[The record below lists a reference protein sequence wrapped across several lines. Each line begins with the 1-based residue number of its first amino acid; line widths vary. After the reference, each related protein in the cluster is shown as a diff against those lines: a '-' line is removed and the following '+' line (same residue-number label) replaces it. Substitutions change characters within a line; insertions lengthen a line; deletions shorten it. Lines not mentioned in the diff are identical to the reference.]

1 MIIDSNDVIHVH
13 HDLPC
18 RWKIRLVYD
27 ELYIES
33 NIFFYDENYF
43 SFPMESLLGNVGQKK
58 YAYKIS
64 MPYLLVHFS

>member
-1 MIIDSNDVIHVH
+1 MSSMYITTFHV
-13 HDLPC
+13 DGKFDYFMMNFTLN
-18 RWKIRLVYD
+18 R
-27 ELYIES
+27 
-33 NIFFYDENYF
+33 IFFYDENYF

>member
-1 MIIDSNDVIHVH
+1 MSSMYITTFHV
-13 HDLPC
+13 DGKFDYFMMNFTLN
-18 RWKIRLVYD
+18 RIL
-27 ELYIES
+27 
-33 NIFFYDENYF
+33 FFYDEHYF